1 MSVIGYN
8 NNSKEIILGG
18 FMYPI
23 KILFVCVHNSA
34 RSQMAE
40 AFLNHYGEGM
50 FIAESA
56 GLEKG
61 VLNPL
66 AVDAMAEIGFDISH
80 NQVNSVFEFFK
91 GHRLYS
97 YVVTVCDESNGQ
109 RCPIFPGLR
118 EMIHW
123 SFDDPSSFEGTNE
136 ERLAKTIEVRDQIKD
151 KVKDLIETLK
161 TKYDTIGSL

>member
-1 MSVIGYN
+1 MN
-8 NNSKEIILGG
+8 
-18 FMYPI
+18 PI
-23 KILFVCVHNSA
+23 KILFVCVHNAA

-40 AFLNHYGEGM
+40 AFLNHYGEGKI
-50 FIAESA
+50 IAESA

-66 AVDAMAEIGFDISH
+66 AVDVMAELGFDISK

-91 GHRLYS
+91 GNRLYA
-97 YVVTVCDESNGQ
+97 YVITVCDASNGQ

-123 SFDDPSSFEGTNE
+123 SFDDPSSFTGTEE
-136 ERLAKTIEVRDQIKD
+136 ERLEQTRIVRDQIEE
-151 KVKDLIETLK
+151 KVKELVEKLMAK
-161 TKYDTIGSL
+161 HELL

>member
-1 MSVIGYN
+1 MN
-8 NNSKEIILGG
+8 
-18 FMYPI
+18 PI

-40 AFLNHYGEGM
+40 AFLNHYGEGK
-50 FIAESA
+50 IVSESA

-66 AVDAMAEIGFDISH
+66 VVKVMAEIGFDISK

-91 GHRLYS
+91 EHRLYS
-97 YVVTVCDESNGQ
+97 YVVTVCDASNGQ

-118 EMIHW
+118 ETINW
-123 SFDDPSSFEGTNE
+123 SFDDPSTFEGSEE
-136 ERLAKTIEVRDQIKD
+136 ERLARTRIVRDQIQD
-151 KVKDLIETLK
+151 HVQLLVERLK
-161 TKYDTIGSL
+161 TKYDLL